1 MRFLYKIYRKLLIF
15 KSLSAKVRSNFPSA
29 RFRLHRYCSNVQTVN
44 SQQSTVNSQQ
54 STVNSQQST
63 VNNHFTRA
71 IELPVNSVS
80 TSPKLA
86 VTPAQTMYKTFVSR
100 IAILL
105 LSLAFTAC
113 SAATSPQI
121 QQSTPAGSPVNQ
133 PQTTNSEAAQKVVAL
148 TPLTADIIHQLDPTK
163 LVGIPGSALVSSN
176 PKFTGI
182 TAVTAERTPP
192 NLEKILALKP
202 DLVVGAS
209 GFHDQTMQ
217 KLQQLG
223 IKTLLTK
230 VDSWKSLEELTT
242 TLAKSLNTNPEPLL
256 KRYQTFLTGIPNQS
270 PAPFVLVSRQPI
282 LSPNQSSWAGDLLGK
297 FKVKNVAAQLQGDSP
312 MRGYVTLSAEK
323 ILEANPEVII
333 IVDRGEG
340 ILDKFKSDSFWN
352 QLTATKNNRVYVFDY
367 YGLVNPG
374 SIEKIEQATAQLK
387 QVLAKK

>member
-1 MRFLYKIYRKLLIF
+1 
-15 KSLSAKVRSNFPSA
+15 
-29 RFRLHRYCSNVQTVN
+29 
-44 SQQSTVNSQQ
+44 
-54 STVNSQQST
+54 
-63 VNNHFTRA
+63 
-71 IELPVNSVS
+71 
-80 TSPKLA
+80 
-86 VTPAQTMYKTFVSR
+86 MYKTFFYR

-121 QQSTPAGSPVNQ
+121 QQSPPAGSPPANQ
-133 PQTTNSEAAQKVVAL
+133 PQTANSESAQKVVAL

-163 LVGIPGSALVSSN
+163 LVGIPGSTLVSSN

-192 NLEKILALKP
+192 NLEKIIALKP
-202 DLVVGAS
+202 DFVVGAS
-209 GFHDQTMQ
+209 GFHDQTTQ

-223 IKTLLTK
+223 IKTLLTQ
-230 VDSWKSLEELTT
+230 VDSWTSLEELTT
-242 TLAKSLNTNPEPLL
+242 TLAKSLNVNPEPLL
-256 KRYQTFLTGIPNQS
+256 KRYQTFLADIPNQG
-270 PAPFVLVSRQPI
+270 PATLVLVSRQPI

-312 MRGYVTLSAEK
+312 VRGYVTLSAEK

-340 ILDKFKSDSFWN
+340 ILDEFKSDSFWN

>member
-1 MRFLYKIYRKLLIF
+1 
-15 KSLSAKVRSNFPSA
+15 
-29 RFRLHRYCSNVQTVN
+29 
-44 SQQSTVNSQQ
+44 
-54 STVNSQQST
+54 
-63 VNNHFTRA
+63 
-71 IELPVNSVS
+71 
-80 TSPKLA
+80 
-86 VTPAQTMYKTFVSR
+86 MYKTFFYR

-113 SAATSPQI
+113 SAATSPPI
-121 QQSTPAGSPVNQ
+121 QQSTPAGSPPVNQ
-133 PQTTNSEAAQKVVAL
+133 PQTTNSESAQKVVAL

-163 LVGIPGSALVSSN
+163 LVGIPGSTLVSSN
-176 PKFTGI
+176 SKFTGI

-192 NLEKILALKP
+192 NLEKIIALKP

-223 IKTLLTK
+223 IKTLLTQ
-230 VDSWKSLEELTT
+230 VDSWTSLEELTT
-242 TLAKSLNTNPEPLL
+242 TLAKSLNVNPEPLL
-256 KRYQTFLTGIPNQS
+256 KRYQTFLADIPNQS
-270 PAPFVLVSRQPI
+270 PATLVLVSRQPI

-297 FKVKNVAAQLQGDSP
+297 FNVKNVAAQLQGDSP
-312 MRGYVTLSAEK
+312 VRGYVTLSAEK

-340 ILDKFKSDSFWN
+340 ILDEFKSDSFWN

>member
-1 MRFLYKIYRKLLIF
+1 
-15 KSLSAKVRSNFPSA
+15 
-29 RFRLHRYCSNVQTVN
+29 
-44 SQQSTVNSQQ
+44 
-54 STVNSQQST
+54 
-63 VNNHFTRA
+63 
-71 IELPVNSVS
+71 
-80 TSPKLA
+80 
-86 VTPAQTMYKTFVSR
+86 MYKTFFYR
-100 IAILL
+100 TAILL

-121 QQSTPAGSPVNQ
+121 QPSTPAGSPVNQ
-133 PQTTNSEAAQKVVAL
+133 SQTTNSESAQKFVAL

-176 PKFTGI
+176 PKFKGI
-182 TAVTAERTPP
+182 TAVTGERTPP
-192 NLEKILALKP
+192 NLEKIIALKP

-223 IKTLLTK
+223 IKTLLTQ

-256 KRYQTFLTGIPNQS
+256 KRYQTFLADIPNQS
-270 PAPFVLVSRQPI
+270 PATLVLVSRQPI

-297 FKVKNVAAQLQGDSP
+297 FNVKNIAAQLQGDSP
-312 MRGYVTLSAEK
+312 MRGYITLSAEK
-323 ILEANPEVII
+323 VLEANPEVII

-340 ILDKFKSDSFWN
+340 ILDQFKSDSFWN

>member
-1 MRFLYKIYRKLLIF
+1 VPQALNYCLVVVPKGRIKVKRYLKNPNSGNKCGFLYKIYRKLLIF
-15 KSLSAKVRSNFPSA
+15 KSLSAKVRSNFPSI
-29 RFRLHRYCSNVQTVN
+29 LSQPG
-44 SQQSTVNSQQ
+44 QQSTV
-54 STVNSQQST
+54 
-63 VNNHFTRA
+63 
-71 IELPVNSVS
+71 
-80 TSPKLA
+80 KLA
-86 VTPAQTMYKTFVSR
+86 VTSSPPAQTMYKTFFSR
-100 IAILL
+100 TAILL

-121 QQSTPAGSPVNQ
+121 QPSTPAGSPVNQ
-133 PQTTNSEAAQKVVAL
+133 PQTTNSESAQKVVAL

-192 NLEKILALKP
+192 NLEKIIALKP

-223 IKTLLTK
+223 IKTLLTQ
-230 VDSWKSLEELTT
+230 VDSWTSLEELTT
-242 TLAKSLNTNPEPLL
+242 TLAKSLNVNPEPLL
-256 KRYQTFLTGIPNQS
+256 KRYQTFLADIPNQS
-270 PAPFVLVSRQPI
+270 PATLVLVSRQPI

-297 FKVKNVAAQLQGDSP
+297 FNVKNVAAQLQGDSP
-312 MRGYVTLSAEK
+312 VRGYVTLSAEK

-340 ILDKFKSDSFWN
+340 ILDEFKSDSFWN

>member
-1 MRFLYKIYRKLLIF
+1 MSK
-15 KSLSAKVRSNFPSA
+15 
-29 RFRLHRYCSNVQTVN
+29 
-44 SQQSTVNSQQ
+44 Q

-80 TSPKLA
+80 TWSKLA
-86 VTPAQTMYKTFVSR
+86 VTPAKTMYKTFFSR

-133 PQTTNSEAAQKVVAL
+133 PQTTNSESAQKVVAL

-163 LVGIPGSALVSSN
+163 LVGIPGSTFVSSN

-192 NLEKILALKP
+192 NLEKIIALKP

-209 GFHDQTMQ
+209 GFHDKTLQ
-217 KLQQLG
+217 KVQQLG
-223 IKTLLTK
+223 IKTLLTQ
-230 VDSWKSLEELTT
+230 VNSWTSLEELTR
-242 TLAKSLNTNPEPLL
+242 TLAKSLNANPEPLL
-256 KRYQTFLTGIPNQS
+256 KRYPTFLADIPNQS
-270 PAPFVLVSRQPI
+270 PTTLVLVNRQPI
-282 LSPNQSSWAGDLLGK
+282 LAPNKSSWAGDLLSK
-297 FKVKNVAAQLQGDSP
+297 FNVKNVAAQLQGDSP
-312 MRGYVTLSAEK
+312 LRGYVTLSAEK

-333 IVDRGEG
+333 IADRAEG
-340 ILDKFKSDSFWN
+340 ILDQFKSDSFWN
-352 QLTATKNNRVYVFDY
+352 QLTATKNNRVYVFDH

>member
-1 MRFLYKIYRKLLIF
+1 
-15 KSLSAKVRSNFPSA
+15 
-29 RFRLHRYCSNVQTVN
+29 
-44 SQQSTVNSQQ
+44 
-54 STVNSQQST
+54 
-63 VNNHFTRA
+63 
-71 IELPVNSVS
+71 
-80 TSPKLA
+80 
-86 VTPAQTMYKTFVSR
+86 MYKTFFSR
-100 IAILL
+100 TAILL
-105 LSLAFTAC
+105 LSLAFAAC

-121 QQSTPAGSPVNQ
+121 QPSTPAVSPSANQ
-133 PQTTNSEAAQKVVAL
+133 PQTTNSESVQKVVAL

-192 NLEKILALKP
+192 NLEKIIALKP

-223 IKTLLTK
+223 IKTLLTQ

-242 TLAKSLNTNPEPLL
+242 NLAKSLNANPEPLL
-256 KRYQTFLTGIPNQS
+256 KRYQTFLADIPNQS
-270 PAPFVLVSRQPI
+270 PATLVLVSRQPI

-297 FKVKNVAAQLQGDSP
+297 FNVKNVAAQLQGDSP
-312 MRGYVTLSAEK
+312 MRGYITLSAEK
-323 ILEANPEVII
+323 VLEANPEVII

-340 ILDKFKSDSFWN
+340 ILDQFKSDSFWN